1 VTADHQKV
9 VHPQEDLKVD
19 LQEAVILT
27 DPAMT
32 QEPHVD
38 LEHREQNQAI
48 VFQESANH
56 TIQMVASVSLTKE
69 EIVNHSI
76 AIIVKVVSAVHSEI
90 ASHLMAS
97 ASRTKEEI
105 VNHSIA
111 ITVKAESVV
120 HSGIVSHLMGKESH
134 TKVEENAN
142 RSIAI
147 TAKVA
152 SANHTKAANA
162 SLLVE
167 LKTQHVHL
175 TKEIIAGIAMRPLK

>member
-9 VHPQEDLKVD
+9 VHPQEDLKVDLLEDQKED

-38 LEHREQNQAI
+38 LEHLEQNQAI

-56 TIQMVASVSLTKE
+56 LMASVSRTKE

-76 AIIVKVVSAVHSEI
+76 AIIVRAVSVVHSEI

-97 ASRTKEEI
+97 VNRIKVEI
-105 VNHSIA
+105 VNHSTA
-111 ITVKAESVV
+111 KVESVV
-120 HSGIVSHLMGKESH
+120 HSETASHLMVS
-134 TKVEENAN
+134 VN
-142 RSIAI
+142 RS
-147 TAKVA
+147 TAKVVNE
-152 SANHTKAANA
+152 NHIKVENA
-162 SLLVE
+162 SLLAE
-167 LKTQHVHL
+167 LKIQHVHL
-175 TKEIIAGIAMRPLK
+175 TKAIIAGIAMRPQK

>member
-9 VHPQEDLKVD
+9 VRTQEDLKVDLLEDQKED

-48 VFQESANH
+48 VFQENANH
-56 TIQMVASVSLTKE
+56 SIVRAVSAVHLEIASHLMANANHIKE

-76 AIIVKVVSAVHSEI
+76 ATTVKVVSAVHSET

-97 ASRTKEEI
+97 VSRTKAEI
-105 VNHSIA
+105 ANHL
-111 ITVKAESVV
+111 T
-120 HSGIVSHLMGKESH
+120 G
-134 TKVEENAN
+134 
-142 RSIAI
+142 I
-147 TAKVA
+147 TAKVEN
-152 SANHTKAANA
+152 ANPIKAANA
-162 SLLVE
+162 SLLAE
-167 LKTQHVHL
+167 LKIQRVHPI
-175 TKEIIAGIAMRPLK
+175 KAIIAGIAMRPLK